1 MRISY
6 WSSDVCSSDLELA
19 ERAMARFSQIKGGTV
34 IAMIPP
40 AVMELGN
47 ATGFDLFLED
57 RNGLGHAKLMAA
69 RNQFLSL
76 DGQIPALSMVRPN
89 GMSDEPQFQVVIDDE
104 MVRALGLN
112 LDVVNNTM
120 QAAWGYF

>member
-57 RNGLGHAKLMAA
+57 RNGLGHAKLMEA

-76 DGQIPALSMVRPN
+76 AGQSPALSMVRPN
-89 GMSDEPQFQVVIDDE
+89 GMSDEPQFRSEERRVGKECVSTC
-104 MVRALGLN
+104 RSRWSTYN
-112 LDVVNNTM
+112 
-120 QAAWGYF
+120 